1 MSESSSIYLAWDCS
15 LTDQLMDGQWIK
27 WSISVLRGCR
37 VCLCLCIFCAA
48 AAPPPPMMMGFWLR
62 QSAMLN
68 TCYYCHGLSI
78 QLIITPPPATHALV
92 HWTIFSFPHK
102 YFKQMFFV
110 EVLMRIYLPWHQKL
124 INFFL
129 NIYHFHN
136 INYCVPSP
144 ADNQFSSGESSWLTT
159 FPSHR
164 LLCHLVDFSI
174 FCCHP
179 AQLCGPPYQCL
190 IMGKRWVEWDNHCH
204 LIVRILINGNLSQ
217 YCPSSPQHC
226 GCGWQIVL
234 TQCPL

>member
-1 MSESSSIYLAWDCS
+1 MWWVHNWFWTQLQPAAGRGSGEDNFTSSILLILFNCTSHVFSESSSIYLAWDCS
-15 LTDQLMDGQWIK
+15 LIGQLMDGQWIK

-37 VCLCLCIFCAA
+37 VCLCLYIFCAA

-78 QLIITPPPATHALV
+78 QLIITAPAATHTLV

-129 NIYHFHN
+129 NIYHCHN
-136 INYCVPSP
+136 INYCTVCS
-144 ADNQFSSGESSWLTT
+144 
-159 FPSHR
+159 R
-164 LLCHLVDFSI
+164 
-174 FCCHP
+174 
-179 AQLCGPPYQCL
+179 
-190 IMGKRWVEWDNHCH
+190 
-204 LIVRILINGNLSQ
+204 
-217 YCPSSPQHC
+217 
-226 GCGWQIVL
+226 
-234 TQCPL
+234 

>member
-1 MSESSSIYLAWDCS
+1 MDNGSNDQSPFSE
-15 LTDQLMDGQWIK
+15 
-27 WSISVLRGCR
+27 VVVF
-37 VCLCLCIFCAA
+37 VCVYVCIFCAA
-48 AAPPPPMMMGFWLR
+48 AAPPPPPPMMMGFWLR

-78 QLIITPPPATHALV
+78 QLIITAPAATHALV

-179 AQLCGPPYQCL
+179 AQLCGPRINVWSWERDGSSEITIVTWL
-190 IMGKRWVEWDNHCH
+190 SGSWLMGTCH
-204 LIVRILINGNLSQ
+204 NIA
-217 YCPSSPQHC
+217 PSSPQHC